1 MDVELWRDVVMQ
13 TTGELNLEIGGSP
26 QQDILRSTRRTV
38 YASTSRNGDQFASDR
53 FLKLFDFAAPRAS
66 IAKRTTTTVP
76 QQFLFLLNSSF
87 MVDRARNFHNRLAR
101 YSEDP
106 LGKIEYA
113 YSLLYNRKP
122 SKEEL
127 ALGSDFVTIATNQS
141 PDDKLDRWIQY
152 CQALLSS
159 NELMFIR

>member
-1 MDVELWRDVVMQ
+1 MDVEMWRDTIMQ
-13 TTGELNLEIGGSP
+13 ATGELNPQIGGPP
-26 QQDILRSTRRTV
+26 QQDILRSNRRTV

-53 FLKLFDFAAPRAS
+53 FLKLFDFPAPRAS

-76 QQFLFLLNSSF
+76 TQFLFLLNSSF
-87 MVDRARNFHNRLAR
+87 MVDRARQFHERLSN
-101 YSEDP
+101 YSQDP
-106 LGKIEYA
+106 IAKIEFA
-113 YSLLYNRKP
+113 YSLLHNRPP
-122 SKEEL
+122 SAEE
-127 ALGSDFVTIATNQS
+127 AAIGVDFVTVTTNQS

>member
-1 MDVELWRDVVMQ
+1 MDVEVWRDTIMQ
-13 TTGELNLEIGGSP
+13 ATGELDLRFTGPP
-26 QQDILRSTRRTV
+26 QGDILRSNRRTV

-66 IAKRTTTTVP
+66 IAKRSTTTVP

-87 MVDRARNFHNRLAR
+87 MVDRARIFQARLSR
-101 YSEDP
+101 ISEDP
-106 LGKIEYA
+106 VARIQYA
-113 YSLLYNRKP
+113 YQLLYNREP
-122 SKEEL
+122 SPQEL
-127 ALGSDFVTIATNQS
+127 ELGLNFTTNTD
-141 PDDKLDRWIQY
+141 PAEPGDKLDRWIQY